1 MPDKPFQIL
10 EYFPRFTC
18 EPDGESGWK
27 EVPANSDGRWS
38 VVATTSIS
46 TAWLFETTIDLGGFT
61 REDLTA
67 FFANQSLQ
75 RASPYGVVG
84 VPNPTGGLVMD
95 DVVVISD
102 VPLDTTAW
110 FAIPFTTPGFLRA
123 NSDYMTIKFGQGVQ
137 LAQSSTTQGIM
148 LQTDGYSFGSA
159 DPTAAAKLYCYR
171 WVGVQKPAPA
181 SPGDLGVFPELRY
194 IASGITDDEPEFVY
208 LNRLRRSY
216 ELQQL

>member
-10 EYFPRFTC
+10 EYFPRLTLK
-18 EPDGESGWK
+18 PDGESGWI
-27 EVPANSDGRWS
+27 EDPALSDGQWS
-38 VVATTSIS
+38 VVAATSIS
-46 TAWLFETTIDLGGFT
+46 GAWLFQTTIDLGGFT

-75 RASPYGVVG
+75 RSSPYGVVG
-84 VPNPTGGLVMD
+84 VPNPTGGVVMD

-102 VPLDTTAW
+102 VPIDTTAW
-110 FAIPFTTPGFLRA
+110 FTIPFTTPGFIRA

-159 DPTAAAKLYCYR
+159 DPTAGAKLYCYR
-171 WVGVQKPAPA
+171 WVGVAKPAPA
-181 SPGDLGVFPELRY
+181 APTDLAVFPSLRY
-194 IASGITDDEPEFVY
+194 IASGITDDEPEYVY